1 MPSSKLAAAAGDFRG
16 WTEAFQRFF
25 IGLELDNSKRYFEAH
40 RKTYENEVR
49 GPMVALLTS
58 LEPEF
63 GPAKLSRP
71 NRDIRFSK
79 DKSPYKLNIYGHNG
93 HGYVSLGAKGLV
105 AAAGPYQLEPDQ
117 VARYRKA
124 VAADPT
130 GKQLQE
136 IVGTLESKGYEV
148 GGEDLKRVPS
158 PHPQDHPRARLLR
171 HKRLFFWRDFGLEPW
186 LGSREAADHV
196 AETWR
201 AGRPLGAWFAKNV
214 G

>member
-1 MPSSKLAAAAGDFRG
+1 MAGDFRG

-49 GPMVALLTS
+49 GPMAALLNS

-79 DKSPYKLNIYGHNG
+79 DKAPYKLNIYGHNG

-105 AAAGPYQLEPDQ
+105 AAAGRYRLDSEE
-117 VARYRKA
+117 VARYREA
-124 VAADPT
+124 VAVDAS
-130 GKQLQE
+130 GRQLQQ
-136 IVGTLESKGYEV
+136 IVGALESNGYEV
-148 GGEDLKRVPS
+148 GGEDLKRVPA

-171 HKRLFFWRDFGLEPW
+171 HKRLFYWRDFGLQPW
-186 LGSREAADHV
+186 LGSREAAEHV
-196 AETWR
+196 AAAWR
-201 AGRPLGAWFAKNV
+201 DGSRLAAWFKKHV